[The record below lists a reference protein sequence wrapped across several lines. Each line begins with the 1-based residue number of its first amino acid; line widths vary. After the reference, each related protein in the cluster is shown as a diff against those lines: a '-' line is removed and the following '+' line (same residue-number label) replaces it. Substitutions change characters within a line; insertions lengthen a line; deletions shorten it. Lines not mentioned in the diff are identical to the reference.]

1 MDAALALSPQIG
13 SVGSVRLPSLDDL
26 LESEVILGDDDE
38 ELDVDSDD
46 ESEMHSALEDLPPE
60 MKISARPEEVA
71 PVPDVQSADVGSP
84 APPAAPEEPV
94 KVIPT
99 PPATPRCESNASSRN
114 SVSTRSKS
122 PAPPPPRTPTH
133 QPAKR
138 ADSGGSA
145 TKSRY
150 QSPYAPRRSLSV
162 LGAPSSPN
170 GALSSS
176 PASLS
181 VSMTSSP
188 ASQPSTPIA
197 TRRPPGAVSCFI
209 SFNST
214 KFAYANFSV
223 NCEFDAQVTCCLVQ
237 STRSYSTG

>member
-1 MDAALALSPQIG
+1 MFSFLSFRQFNRMDATLALSPQIG

-60 MKISARPEEVA
+60 LKISARPEEIPPA
-71 PVPDVQSADVGSP
+71 PAVESASP
-84 APPAAPEEPV
+84 APPAAPEEPAKIV
-94 KVIPT
+94 LT

-114 SVSTRSKS
+114 SASTRSKS
-122 PAPPPPRTPTH
+122 PAPPPPPRTPTH

-162 LGAPSSPN
+162 LGAPNSPN

-197 TRRPPGAVSCFI
+197 TRRPPGAVSSFF
-209 SFNST
+209 SFN
-214 KFAYANFSV
+214 
-223 NCEFDAQVTCCLVQ
+223 
-237 STRSYSTG
+237 